1 MSNTIYA
8 NTRASRVCRLYGCV
22 SDAFYAAR
30 CLMKESPLT
39 CVSFLWM
46 FSVIIFGHALRIC
59 ESPNNDVLGDVNFD
73 SYYNCWWNII
83 ITMTT
88 VGYGD
93 IFARTIL
100 GRIII
105 FIVAIWGVF
114 VNSLLTVAL
123 TVFVKM
129 EDSEIKV
136 LKIMHKL
143 DERQQWKSELDLMVK
158 SQVKLFK
165 LHKNGGYIN

>member
-1 MSNTIYA
+1 
-8 NTRASRVCRLYGCV
+8 
-22 SDAFYAAR
+22 
-30 CLMKESPLT
+30 
-39 CVSFLWM
+39 
-46 FSVIIFGHALRIC
+46 
-59 ESPNNDVLGDVNFD
+59 
-73 SYYNCWWNII
+73 
-83 ITMTT
+83 MTT

-93 IFARTIL
+93 IFARTIP

>member
-1 MSNTIYA
+1 
-8 NTRASRVCRLYGCV
+8 
-22 SDAFYAAR
+22 
-30 CLMKESPLT
+30 
-39 CVSFLWM
+39 
-46 FSVIIFGHALRIC
+46 
-59 ESPNNDVLGDVNFD
+59 
-73 SYYNCWWNII
+73 
-83 ITMTT
+83 MTT

-93 IFARTIL
+93 IFARTIP

-136 LKIMHKL
+136 LKVMHKL
-143 DERQQWKSELDLMVK
+143 DERQQWKAELDLMVK
-158 SQVKLFK
+158 SQVQLFK